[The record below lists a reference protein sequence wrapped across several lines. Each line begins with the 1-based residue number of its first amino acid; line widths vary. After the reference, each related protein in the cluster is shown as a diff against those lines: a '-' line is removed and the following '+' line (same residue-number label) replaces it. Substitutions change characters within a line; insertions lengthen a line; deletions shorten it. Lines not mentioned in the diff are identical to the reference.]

1 MGVQYKTGV
10 SFKSALRGVV
20 LLASAACLSVGV
32 GAPVQATSGAEHS
45 ERCDDACLN
54 KALDGFLA
62 GLKRGNP
69 DFAPLARDA
78 KYSENN
84 VMLAFGDGLWATI
97 SDIED
102 YDFRFTDEKMQSAVF
117 YGVLRETN
125 DRSPFALRL
134 KVKNGVVSEAEVVV
148 TRKPEA
154 GMPFV
159 NPDMKTVPAMYEKL
173 PKSAQA
179 SRMRMIE
186 LANGYFDTLQA
197 NDGTLYTKFAK
208 NCTRRE
214 AGFQTVNIENA
225 TENEHM
231 NIAMR
236 LSCEEQ
242 FKLGYFRFDDHLR
255 ERRVVAVNEE
265 RGLVTFVAFL
275 DHRGVVGEYELTNGQ
290 KVTSLYRRP
299 HSFYML
305 ETFKIKNDELEHIEV
320 ALTTVPYG
328 MQAPWEP

>member
-1 MGVQYKTGV
+1 MVRVKAKLK
-10 SFKSALRGVV
+10 KSAGAMAGWLMVAAG
-20 LLASAACLSVGV
+20 LAAIPLYPA
-32 GAPVQATSGAEHS
+32 QAGGAEHA
-45 ERCDDACLN
+45 EACNDVCLN
-54 KALDGFLA
+54 KVLDSFLA
-62 GLKRGNP
+62 GLKAGKP
-69 DFAPLARDA
+69 FLAPLARDA
-78 KYSENN
+78 EYSENN
-84 VMLAFGDGLWATI
+84 VKLAYGDGLWATI
-97 SDIED
+97 SDIEG

-134 KVKNGVVSEAEVVV
+134 KIDRGVVSEAEVVV

-159 NPDMKTVPAMYEKL
+159 NPDMKTVPALYEKL
-173 PKSAQA
+173 PKGAQT
-179 SRMRMIE
+179 SRLRMIE

-214 AGFQTVNIENA
+214 AGFQTVNVERA

-255 ERRVVAVNEE
+255 ERRVVAIDEE
-265 RGLVTFVAFL
+265 RGLVTMVAFL
-275 DHRGVVGEYELTNGQ
+275 DHAGVVGDYVLTNGQ

-299 HSFYML
+299 HSFYMV

-328 MQAPWEP
+328 MPSPWE